1 MSKITNYYQ
10 IELKKHF
17 ANKEERAMVILK
29 CGMLGQ
35 KTRDRHVK
43 FYLKNRDKRA
53 KDIWNTKLGL

>member
-35 KTRDRHVK
+35 KTRDRHMK
-43 FYLKNRDKRA
+43 FYFKNRDKRA
-53 KDIWNTKLGL
+53 KDI